1 MHVGG
6 RGKDRGPVGR
16 SSRFEPAV
24 DTVADTG
31 WSRRILSLCWAE
43 LARCDGEFERDLD
56 CEDRGLLSLVWDGGD
71 EGPAPGVDVSSSA
84 WPRDVSP
91 GRRICLGRIILR
103 FIVGVRV
110 GLASF
115 STSTTKGL
123 LVESGMLFGAL
134 NRDDEMFLKPFRG
147 RVERQRARYE
157 TFGNI
162 WSTLPSSR
170 SAAFGGLLWPWLERD
185 Q

>member
-16 SSRFEPAV
+16 SRRFEPAV
-24 DTVADTG
+24 DAVADTG
-31 WSRRILSLCWAE
+31 WSRRVLSLCWVGS
-43 LARCDGEFERDLD
+43 ARGDGEFERDLER
-56 CEDRGLLSLVWDGGD
+56 EDRGLLSLVWDRGD
-71 EGPAPGVDVSSSA
+71 EGPAPGVDISSSA
-84 WPRDVSP
+84 SPSDVSP

-103 FIVGVRV
+103 FIVGVSV

-115 STSTTKGL
+115 STSTTKLL
-123 LVESGMLFGAL
+123 LVEFGMLFGAR
-134 NRDDEMFLKPFRG
+134 NRDDEMFLNPFRG

-162 WSTLPSSR
+162 WLTLPSSR